1 MEDGVITESVRE
13 SRLTARQMDLK
24 EEVQEERQ
32 LQVAMEIAGQE
43 SRAKIRD

>member
-1 MEDGVITESVRE
+1 MEDGVIPESERE

-32 LQVAMEIAGQE
+32 LQAAMEIAGQD